1 MSACANCGTE
11 IEYIGVGLRRNLA
24 IKQTLEEAASSNP
37 YSPIDCGHC
46 GHELYDGHGNLKVK
60 KKVADRFAKLKE
72 ANKPRDQF
80 TSFVNGQRYPHYGV
94 MKKIEEMGY
103 RMPTEFR
110 GGSDRLAAT
119 IGMSHAD
126 LATAWRKSEQELRQ
140 LGVIKITHPPKK

>member
-60 KKVADRFAKLKE
+60 KTLADRFAKLK
-72 ANKPRDQF
+72 AASKPRDHF
-80 TSFVNGQRYPHYGV
+80 TTYVNGEKHTHYFL
-94 MKKIEEMGY
+94 MPKLEAMGY
-103 RMPTEFR
+103 RMPRDFR
-110 GGSDRLAAT
+110 GGSQQLAAQ

-126 LATAWRKSEQELRQ
+126 LATAWGKSEQELRQ